1 MEVFYKERIYLQ
13 KEMVKKLILA
23 HGINE
28 KIYSIF
34 NLNNVFITLL
44 LTTNEIF
51 NPTKTILYSSTL
63 LHLYYYLALQ
73 QYINVNSLTIILLEY
88 RNLFQLSKQQ
98 ISQQLDFTEEE
109 YNKIEEGYKKP
120 SKVQLQKIKELL
132 HLPNRPVL
140 LTKEYI
146 Q

>member
-1 MEVFYKERIYLQ
+1 MEVSYKERIYLQ
-13 KEMVKKLILA
+13 KEMVRKLILD

-73 QYINVNSLTIILLEY
+73 QYMNVNSLTIILLEY
-88 RNLFQLSKQQ
+88 RKLFHLSKQQ

-120 SKVQLQKIKELL
+120 TKLQLQKIKELL
-132 HLPNRPVL
+132 HLPNHPVL